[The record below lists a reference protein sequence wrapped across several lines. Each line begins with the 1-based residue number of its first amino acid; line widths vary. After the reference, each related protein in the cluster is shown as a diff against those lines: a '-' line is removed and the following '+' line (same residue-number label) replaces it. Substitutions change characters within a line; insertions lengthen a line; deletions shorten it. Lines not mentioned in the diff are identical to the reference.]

1 MTFEIKSADELV
13 GPELEAR
20 WTSRRAAREDAVFAA
35 VIRVFVEAG
44 APVSVDDVARRLRER
59 AVTDVRAALERLDA
73 DDLIVLEGDRV
84 AVAYPFSATPNAFA
98 VDFGDGRARYACCAI
113 DALGLAPMLGRR
125 VGIRARCHDCD
136 EPLALDIGP
145 TGPAGGE
152 EMLVWVGRRAE
163 GGRVCTSL

>member
-1 MTFEIKSADELV
+1 M
-13 GPELEAR
+13 
-20 WTSRRAAREDAVFAA
+20 
-35 VIRVFVEAG
+35 
-44 APVSVDDVARRLRER
+44 
-59 AVTDVRAALERLDA
+59 
-73 DDLIVLEGDRV
+73 
-84 AVAYPFSATPNAFA
+84 
-98 VDFGDGRARYACCAI
+98 DFGDGRARYACCAI

-136 EPLALDIGP
+136 DPLALDIGP